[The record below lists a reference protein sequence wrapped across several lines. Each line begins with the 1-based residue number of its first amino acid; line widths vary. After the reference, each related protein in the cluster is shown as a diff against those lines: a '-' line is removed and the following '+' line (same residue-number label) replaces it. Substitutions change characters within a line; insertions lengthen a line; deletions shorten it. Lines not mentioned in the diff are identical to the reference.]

1 MKKDI
6 TELFCNVDDFCSEVD
21 KFEKT
26 TRIGS
31 KRHPTRTPQL
41 KASEIITIILLY
53 HMSPCKNFKFFFKSY
68 LQLYRSEFPNLG
80 SYNRFIELMSRVFS
94 YFLLLLNSLFIK
106 EDNIHF
112 IDATSI
118 PVCHNK
124 RISRHKV
131 FKGLAR
137 RGKTTMGWFFGFKLH
152 LVVNQ
157 RGQLA
162 GVQITPGN
170 IDDRAP
176 VRRIVKG
183 LKGLLF
189 ADRGYI
195 GQNLFEDL
203 FAKGIK
209 LITGIKKNM
218 KNKLMDMNEKIMLRK
233 RSISETVNDYLKNKM
248 NISHTRHRSPANAF
262 VHILSTLVTY
272 CLNPRKPSISRPF
285 LIPN

>member
-6 TELFCNVDDFCSEVD
+6 TELFCNVDDFCREVD
-21 KFEKT
+21 KIEKS

-31 KRHPTRTPQL
+31 NRRPTRTSQL
-41 KASEIITIILLY
+41 ERSEIITIILLY
-53 HMSPCKNFKFFFKSY
+53 HISPCKNFKFFFKSY
-68 LQLYRSEFPNLG
+68 LQLYRSDFPKLV
-80 SYNRFIELMSRVFS
+80 SYNRFIELMPRSFS
-94 YFLLLLNSLFIK
+94 YFLLLLTSLLNK

-112 IDATSI
+112 IDATSL

-152 LVVNQ
+152 LVINR

-170 IDDRAP
+170 TDDRAP
-176 VRRIVKG
+176 VRRIVKN

-195 GQNLFEDL
+195 GEDL
-203 FAKGIK
+203 FKDLFSKGIK
-209 LITGIKKNM
+209 LVAGIKKNM
-218 KNKLMDMNEKIMLRK
+218 KNKLMDVNEKIMLRK

-262 VHILSTLVTY
+262 VHIISTLVAY
-272 CLNPRKPSISRPF
+272 SLNPRKPSISKPF

>member
-6 TELFCNVDDFCSEVD
+6 TELFCNVDDFCREVD
-21 KFEKT
+21 KIEKS

-31 KRHPTRTPQL
+31 NRRPTRTSQL
-41 KASEIITIILLY
+41 ERSEIITIILLY
-53 HMSPCKNFKFFFKSY
+53 HISPCKNFKFFFKSY
-68 LQLYRSEFPNLG
+68 LQLYRSDFPKLV
-80 SYNRFIELMSRVFS
+80 SYNRFIELMPRSFS
-94 YFLLLLNSLFIK
+94 YFLLLLTSLLNK

-112 IDATSI
+112 IDATSL

-152 LVVNQ
+152 LVINR

-170 IDDRAP
+170 TDGRAP
-176 VRRIVKG
+176 VRRIVKN

-195 GQNLFEDL
+195 GEDL
-203 FAKGIK
+203 FKDLFSKGIK
-209 LITGIKKNM
+209 LVAGIKKNM
-218 KNKLMDMNEKIMLRK
+218 KNKLMDVNEKIMLRK

-262 VHILSTLVTY
+262 VHIISTLVAY
-272 CLNPRKPSISRPF
+272 SLNPRKPSISKPF